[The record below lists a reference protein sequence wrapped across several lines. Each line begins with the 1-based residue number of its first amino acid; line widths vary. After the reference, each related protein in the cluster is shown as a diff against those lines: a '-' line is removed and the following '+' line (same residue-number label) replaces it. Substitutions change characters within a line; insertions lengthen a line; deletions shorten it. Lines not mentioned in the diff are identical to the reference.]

1 MTKTTITRYV
11 VEISSRTRT
20 AERNQICIEWEVID
34 ALEVYA
40 SSLDD
45 ALAQAYTECDNAY
58 VEVYG
63 PSVADWMRVRLVN
76 QDTGRRTKWLTLDA
90 LGDVPRLLNL
100 GRRA

>member
-11 VEISSRTRT
+11 VEISDGQPVVP
-20 AERNQICIEWEVID
+20 RNVID
-34 ALEVYA
+34 TQEVYA
-40 SSLDD
+40 SSLSD
-45 ALAQAYTECDNAY
+45 ALGQAYTECDNAY
-58 VEVYG
+58 IEVYG

-100 GRRA
+100 GRQA

>member
-1 MTKTTITRYV
+1 MSKQTKTITRYV
-11 VEISSRTRT
+11 VEISDGQPVVP
-20 AERNQICIEWEVID
+20 RNVID
-34 ALEVYA
+34 TLEVYA
-40 SSLDD
+40 SSLDY

-90 LGDVPRLLNL
+90 LGDVPKLLNL
-100 GRRA
+100 VQKPEVEA